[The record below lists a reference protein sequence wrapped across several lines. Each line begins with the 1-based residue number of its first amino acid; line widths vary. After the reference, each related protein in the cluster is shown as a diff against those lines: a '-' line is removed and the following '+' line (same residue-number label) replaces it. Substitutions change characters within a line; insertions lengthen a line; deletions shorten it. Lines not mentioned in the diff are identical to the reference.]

1 MDLTVMAAA
10 QRHGELI
17 ADFAPECAV
26 LHETQMMRICWP
38 AAANETGLFGHK
50 PHMIPV
56 TNAAR
61 LGIGQMGLIDACGR
75 RLTDGSLCLFGFG
88 GRHDRRCAA
97 D

>member
-10 QRHGELI
+10 QRHDELI
-17 ADFAPECAV
+17 ADLAAKRAV

-38 AAANETGLFGHK
+38 APTNETGLFGHK

-61 LGIGQMGLIDACGR
+61 LRIGQIGLVDACGPKPAVR
-75 RLTDGSLCLFGFG
+75 AKAVRGKTAKTTDKE
-88 GRHDRRCAA
+88 R
-97 D
+97 